1 MRRTCLMIAIFI
13 AACDGSSENN
23 PPVSFDA
30 TITLEEDGSVQS
42 TLNATDTD
50 GDPIRFSVG
59 RSPANGVVELS
70 SDGAY
75 TFRPNSD
82 FFGGDSFDFL
92 VTDNSGANDVGTVT
106 ITVTPVNDAPVSTD
120 QALMGSEDSQ
130 LQLTLS
136 VVDIDDTSL
145 TYQITEDPLNGDAV
159 ITNGELQYT
168 PDLNFNGS
176 DSLTYQVDDGAL
188 TDTAMIDI
196 SIAPVNDPPI
206 VMVTGDDYV
215 LRGELVE
222 LDASGSSDV
231 DGSLLTYSWEQS
243 SGPNVTLTNTTGPQT
258 GFTAPSAVSRITLT
272 LTVSDGQTISTEPVE
287 IGVAGWAQ
295 VAGGSLHTVAL
306 REDGSL
312 WSWGRNS
319 VGQLGD
325 GSTIDS
331 LTPRLINNSEL
342 FVSIDAGDRTSYAL
356 RDDGTL
362 LSFGTGLLGQL
373 GNGLVESSSTPVIV
387 QGGPY
392 TAVSAGGQYAIALKS
407 DGTLWSWGIG
417 DIGALGRLG
426 ISGGANPN
434 PGQIGLESGWIEVRA
449 GGNAASALK
458 SDGSLWSWGQNQ
470 HGEIGIGS
478 IQPPGQLDGVREP
491 MQTGAAVNWTGLFRG
506 DSVFFALQDDMTLWA
521 AGRNEWGTLGLGFTG
536 ADEPNL
542 VQVGQENDWQS
553 GCASNHALAL
563 KSDGT
568 LWAWGRN
575 LTGERGDSDPANS
588 GVPRQIGSD
597 SDWVFVGCGQQ
608 SSFAIREDGSL
619 WSWGNNI
626 GGNLGHGDT
635 VDRWA
640 PTRVGD

>member
-1 MRRTCLMIAIFI
+1 MRRVCLIIAIFV
-13 AACDGSSENN
+13 AACDGSSDNN
-23 PPVSFDA
+23 PPVSFDD
-30 TITLEEDGSVQS
+30 TITLEEDGSIQS

-50 GDPIRFSVG
+50 GDPIRFSVA
-59 RSPANGVVELS
+59 RSPANGVIELF

-75 TFRPNSD
+75 TFHPNSD

-106 ITVTPVNDAPVSTD
+106 IIVTPVNDAPVSTD
-120 QALMGSEDSQ
+120 QVLMGSEDSQ

-196 SIAPVNDPPI
+196 SIAPVDDPPI

-231 DGSLLTYSWEQS
+231 EGSLLTYSWEQA

-272 LTVSDGQTISTEPVE
+272 LTVSDGQIISTEPVE
-287 IGVAGWAQ
+287 IHVAGWAQ
-295 VAGGSLHTVAL
+295 VAGGSSHTVAL

-312 WSWGRNS
+312 WAWGWNS

-331 LTPRLINNSEL
+331 LTPSLINNSEL
-342 FVSIDAGDRTSYAL
+342 FVSIDAGGRTSYAL

-362 LSFGTGLLGQL
+362 LSFGSGFLGQL
-373 GNGLVESSSTPVIV
+373 GNGLDVNSSTPVIV

-392 TAVSAGGQYAIALKS
+392 TAVSAGGQFAIALKS

-426 ISGGANPN
+426 ISGSSNPN
-434 PGQIGLESGWIEVRA
+434 PGQIGLESDWIDIRA

-458 SDGSLWSWGQNQ
+458 SDGSLWSWGQNW

-478 IQPPGQLDGVREP
+478 IQPPGQLDGVLEP
-491 MQTGAAVNWTGLFRG
+491 MQNGAAMNWTGLFRG
-506 DSVFFALQDDMTLWA
+506 DSVFFAVQDDMTLWA

-536 ADEPNL
+536 TDEPNL
-542 VQVGQENDWQS
+542 VRVGAENGWQS
-553 GCASNHALAL
+553 GCASNHTLAL
-563 KSDGT
+563 KTDGT

-575 LTGERGDSDPANS
+575 LTGERGDSDPTNS

-619 WSWGNNI
+619 WSWGNNF

-635 VDRWA
+635 VNRWA

>member
-1 MRRTCLMIAIFI
+1 MRRTCLMIAIFV

-23 PPVSFDA
+23 PPVGFDD
-30 TITLEEDGSVQS
+30 TVTLEEDGSVQS

-50 GDPIRFSVG
+50 GDPIQFSVD

-75 TFRPNSD
+75 TYRPSSD

-106 ITVTPVNDAPVSTD
+106 IVVTPVNDAPVSPD
-120 QALMGSEDSQ
+120 QVLMGSEDSQ

-188 TDTAMIDI
+188 TDTSMIDI
-196 SIAPVNDPPI
+196 SIAPVDDPPI

-215 LRGELVE
+215 LRGGLVE

-231 DGSLLTYSWEQS
+231 DSSLLTYSWEQS
-243 SGPNVTLTNTTGPQT
+243 SGLNVTLTNTTGPQT

-272 LTVSDGQTISTEPVE
+272 LSVSDGQTISAEPVE
-287 IGVAGWAQ
+287 IRVAGWAH
-295 VAGGSLHTVAL
+295 VAGDGSHTVAL

-312 WSWGRNS
+312 WAWGWNS
-319 VGQLGD
+319 VGQLGH

-331 LTPRLINNSEL
+331 LTPRLIDNSEL
-342 FVSIDAGDRTSYAL
+342 FVSIDAGGSTSFAL

-362 LSFGTGLLGQL
+362 LSFGSGVLGQL
-373 GNGLVESSSTPVIV
+373 GNGMVVNSSTPVIV

-392 TAVSAGGQYAIALKS
+392 TGVSAGGQFAIALKS
-407 DGTLWSWGIG
+407 DGTLWSWGLG
-417 DIGALGRLG
+417 DTGALGRLG
-426 ISGGANPN
+426 INGDSNPN
-434 PGQIGLESGWIEVRA
+434 PGQIGLESDWIEVRA
-449 GGNAASALK
+449 GGNSASALK

-470 HGEIGIGS
+470 HGQIGIGS
-478 IQPPGQLDGVREP
+478 IQPPDQLTGVSEP
-491 MQTGAAVNWTGLFRG
+491 MRIGAAVNWTGLFRG
-506 DSVFFALQDDMTLWA
+506 GSVFFAMQDDMTLWA
-521 AGRNEWGTLGLGFTG
+521 AGRNEWGTLGLGYTG

-542 VQVGQENDWQS
+542 VQVGAENDWQS
-553 GCASNHALAL
+553 GCASIHTLAL
-563 KSDGT
+563 KTDGT

-575 LTGERGDSDPANS
+575 LTGERGDSDPANRA
-588 GVPRQIGSD
+588 VPRQIGSD

-619 WSWGNNI
+619 WSWGNNF